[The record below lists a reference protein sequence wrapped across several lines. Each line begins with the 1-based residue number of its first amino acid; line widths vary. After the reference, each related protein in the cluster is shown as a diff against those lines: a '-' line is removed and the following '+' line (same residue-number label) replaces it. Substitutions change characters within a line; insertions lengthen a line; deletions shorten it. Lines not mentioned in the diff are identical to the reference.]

1 MKGLPFMLAKDK
13 IRASAKTDSTASCC
27 CVADLE
33 IALIAKLCPDTLSCA
48 KKTLPFCFGFCS
60 FMFFFL
66 LLGGMKDVIKQR
78 HIRSLVSAR
87 GGKMSSTTVD
97 RRCDV
102 FFSYMKYKRKRLK
115 HRSYRSSLFPRRS

>member
-48 KKTLPFCFGFCS
+48 KKTLPFCFGFCIYD
-60 FMFFFL
+60 FFFVV
-66 LLGGMKDVIKQR
+66 GWDERR
-78 HIRSLVSAR
+78 HQTTAHTLF
-87 GGKMSSTTVD
+87 GKCSGRQDEFNYS
-97 RRCDV
+97 R
-102 FFSYMKYKRKRLK
+102 
-115 HRSYRSSLFPRRS
+115 